1 MKEKIF
7 LTSIIAMGMF
17 APAFAEPSNTGTF
30 PTDGLMQ
37 EDYTYTNA
45 ANSDN
50 MDGVYEN
57 NATVNA
63 IAEYENVLY
72 QIAAGKYLPAGAES
86 VIDCDQSGYFCAGV
100 QNGVNYDANNNQGLT
115 SCSDATNGAYTLSAG
130 TGDSVNSCYRE
141 CTNADVAHSTGT
153 MSGGYYYGDNNQCE
167 PTSCE
172 NGWHVK
178 AGVPDLTTA
187 IGTVAGASYG
197 YVNNAGEQKQQ
208 AAALGISDK
217 NTWAVD
223 YGTNG
228 MLVGQGRCSTQAGD
242 NNSQE
247 WSNPTITSNLTD
259 ETGQEGAPFC
269 YCNVTGYTPDGGTL
283 QSVSSPWVFRSHT
296 GDASHCASDC
306 ASVCASD
313 MRSTGYYYLAERA
326 ALLGSVQSSPATCE
340 ANTITINWSDAAQT
354 DIDANNAGTATYG
367 EDIRT
372 PVKAATKP
380 GKTFRGWRFSKPE

>member
-1 MKEKIF
+1 MGTSFTNIAHAKTVSGNDYYGNGVDTCEPTDCVNGWHIKPGLN
-7 LTSIIAMGMF
+7 LTSAIG
-17 APAFAEPSNTGTF
+17 TGAS
-30 PTDGLMQ
+30 
-37 EDYTYTNA
+37 E
-45 ANSDN
+45 NS
-50 MDGVYEN
+50 
-57 NATVNA
+57 ASISA
-63 IAEYENVLY
+63 
-72 QIAAGKYLPAGAES
+72 
-86 VIDCDQSGYFCAGV
+86 SGSFSE
-100 QNGVNYDANNNQGLT
+100 VNYDDKGVKGK
-115 SCSDATNGAYTLSAG
+115 S
-130 TGDSVNSCYRE
+130 
-141 CTNADVAHSTGT
+141 
-153 MSGGYYYGDNNQCE
+153 YY
-167 PTSCE
+167 
-172 NGWHVK
+172 
-178 AGVPDLTTA
+178 
-187 IGTVAGASYG
+187 
-197 YVNNAGEQKQQ
+197 
-208 AAALGISDK
+208 GISDK

-367 EDIRT
+367 EDVRT
-372 PVKAATKP
+372 PVKAATKK
-380 GKTFRGWRFSKPE
+380 GKTFRGWRFSAPEQTNLSN